1 MSKYLTNFTPDNI
14 PDGQPVIIT
23 GVITQCRIINYW
35 PPTTETV
42 VRDGQTTYPNPHPS
56 QSLSLKNFNIIPYV
70 LEQNPNSPDYQ
81 AAQAQATTMANIINL
96 TKVKTDKKTGEL
108 TYRWYNTLY
117 QNNDGS
123 MPSLIPLFHRQ
134 PDGTVKQ
141 IEWEHDLA
149 IGTNVSIVV
158 IPRKRG
164 QSQIAQI
171 GQHIVIEQP
180 TFEWYTKPASQFTA
194 DMLGL
199 DPTTIHTASVPLLYN
214 TQEINSQTS
223 QTQSYGQTQPNNAYG
238 QTQPNNA
245 YGQTQPN
252 NAYGQ
257 TQQNVAQPY
266 GQTQQNVAQPYG
278 QTQPNNA
285 YGQQTT
291 QAQPYGQQNVAQP
304 NNVYGQ
310 QTTQAQPYGQQNI
323 AQPNNVYGQTQQNVA
338 QPNNAYGQTQ
348 QNVAQPY
355 GQTQPNNAYGQ
366 QTTQAQPYGQQNVAQ
381 PNNVYGQQTTQAQPY
396 GQAQPNNAYGQTQPS
411 ENFMN
416 VPESGLPF
424 N

>member
-171 GQHIVIEQP
+171 GQHIVIEQH

-223 QTQSYGQTQPNNAYG
+223 QTQSYD
-238 QTQPNNA
+238 
-245 YGQTQPN
+245 
-252 NAYGQ
+252 
-257 TQQNVAQPY
+257 
-266 GQTQQNVAQPYG
+266 

-304 NNVYGQ
+304 NN
-310 QTTQAQPYGQQNI
+310 
-323 AQPNNVYGQTQQNVA
+323 
-338 QPNNAYGQTQ
+338 
-348 QNVAQPY
+348 
-355 GQTQPNNAYGQ
+355 
-366 QTTQAQPYGQQNVAQ
+366 
-381 PNNVYGQQTTQAQPY
+381 
-396 GQAQPNNAYGQTQPS
+396 AYGQTQPS

>member
-158 IPRKRG
+158 MPRKRG

-223 QTQSYGQTQPNNAYG
+223 QTQSYDQTQPNNAYGQTQHNNAYG

-245 YGQTQPN
+245 Y
-252 NAYGQ
+252 A
-257 TQQNVAQPY
+257 
-266 GQTQQNVAQPYG
+266 
-278 QTQPNNA
+278 
-285 YGQQTT
+285 QQTT

-304 NNVYGQ
+304 NN
-310 QTTQAQPYGQQNI
+310 
-323 AQPNNVYGQTQQNVA
+323 
-338 QPNNAYGQTQ
+338 AY
-348 QNVAQPY
+348 A
-355 GQTQPNNAYGQ
+355 
-366 QTTQAQPYGQQNVAQ
+366 
-381 PNNVYGQQTTQAQPY
+381 
-396 GQAQPNNAYGQTQPS
+396 QAQPNNAYAQTQPS

>member
-81 AAQAQATTMANIINL
+81 AAQAQATTMANILNL

-223 QTQSYGQTQPNNAYG
+223 QTQSYD
-238 QTQPNNA
+238 
-245 YGQTQPN
+245 
-252 NAYGQ
+252 
-257 TQQNVAQPY
+257 
-266 GQTQQNVAQPYG
+266 QTQQNVAQPYG

-285 YGQQTT
+285 YDQQTT
-291 QAQPYGQQNVAQP
+291 RAQPYG
-304 NNVYGQ
+304 
-310 QTTQAQPYGQQNI
+310 
-323 AQPNNVYGQTQQNVA
+323 QQNVA

-348 QNVAQPY
+348 QNV
-355 GQTQPNNAYGQ
+355 
-366 QTTQAQPYGQQNVAQ
+366 
-381 PNNVYGQQTTQAQPY
+381 AQPY

>member
-70 LEQNPNSPDYQ
+70 LEQNPNNPDYQ
-81 AAQAQATTMANIINL
+81 AAQAQAITMANIINL

-214 TQEINSQTS
+214 TQEINSQTT
-223 QTQSYGQTQPNNAYG
+223 QTQPYGQTQPNNAYG
-238 QTQPNNA
+238 QQTTQTQP

-257 TQQNVAQPY
+257 QTTQ
-266 GQTQQNVAQPYG
+266 AQPYG

-291 QAQPYGQQNVAQP
+291 QAQPYGQ
-304 NNVYGQ
+304 
-310 QTTQAQPYGQQNI
+310 
-323 AQPNNVYGQTQQNVA
+323 
-338 QPNNAYGQTQ
+338 
-348 QNVAQPY
+348 
-355 GQTQPNNAYGQ
+355 TQPNNAYGQ
-366 QTTQAQPYGQQNVAQ
+366 QTTQAQPYGQTQ
-381 PNNVYGQQTTQAQPY
+381 PNVAQPY
-396 GQAQPNNAYGQTQPS
+396 GQTQPNNAYGQTQPS

>member
-223 QTQSYGQTQPNNAYG
+223 QTQSYDQTQPNNAYGQQTTQAQPYGQQNVTQPYGQTQPNNAYG

-266 GQTQQNVAQPYG
+266 GQTQ
-278 QTQPNNA
+278 
-285 YGQQTT
+285 
-291 QAQPYGQQNVAQP
+291 
-304 NNVYGQ
+304 
-310 QTTQAQPYGQQNI
+310 
-323 AQPNNVYGQTQQNVA
+323 
-338 QPNNAYGQTQ
+338 
-348 QNVAQPY
+348 
-355 GQTQPNNAYGQ
+355 
-366 QTTQAQPYGQQNVAQ
+366 
-381 PNNVYGQQTTQAQPY
+381 
-396 GQAQPNNAYGQTQPS
+396 PNNAYGQTQPS

>member
-223 QTQSYGQTQPNNAYG
+223 QTQSYDQTQPNNA
-238 QTQPNNA
+238 
-245 YGQTQPN
+245 
-252 NAYGQ
+252 
-257 TQQNVAQPY
+257 
-266 GQTQQNVAQPYG
+266 YG

-304 NNVYGQ
+304 NN
-310 QTTQAQPYGQQNI
+310 
-323 AQPNNVYGQTQQNVA
+323 
-338 QPNNAYGQTQ
+338 
-348 QNVAQPY
+348 
-355 GQTQPNNAYGQ
+355 AYGQ
-366 QTTQAQPYGQQNVAQ
+366 QTTQAQPYGQQNV
-381 PNNVYGQQTTQAQPY
+381 
-396 GQAQPNNAYGQTQPS
+396 AQPNNAYGQTQPS